1 MKYFF
6 LIVFISLIAVYL
18 LTYILMNQKKRK
30 RYYFFISEVFFLTL
44 GYLAARFG
52 NIASNHNFM
61 NYKQILSIMLISFII
76 FTISLQYRYK
86 LIKRLSNK
94 LFPISFIS
102 IISSAVIMLFIFALV
117 KHNFSINIFMLF
129 VFLSGSSFTFVSFT
143 KSRYIRHIVHAGLF
157 SPIIYT
163 VIYLI
168 FFISTILF
176 GNIQFNNTIFI
187 FIISIPVFSLLMG
200 YLTITLKK
208 TEWILFVF
216 ASLLIFIPFSTHY
229 GILPMFIAFLLAII
243 ITNMTEKYPDMY
255 YNMFINTEKP
265 AYFLLLLIAG
275 TYLRFDLI
283 ILLLFAILL
292 LFKIIFSTI
301 FFGVLFGNYKKAPS
315 ASGISGFEFI
325 GFFSLLLAG
334 LIDQTLFTGA
344 VVFMLLSQIVQ
355 SGVMYA
361 NDTN

>member
-6 LIVFISLIAVYL
+6 LIVFISLIAVFL
-18 LTYILMNQKKRK
+18 LTYILMNKSKRT
-30 RYYFFISEVFFLTL
+30 RYYFFISEVFFLSL
-44 GYLAARFG
+44 GYLSSKFAP
-52 NIASNHNFM
+52 IASNHNFM
-61 NYKQILSIMLISFII
+61 NYKQILSIMLISFIV

-86 LIKRLSNK
+86 FIKRLSNR
-94 LFPISFIS
+94 LFPISFAS
-102 IISSAVIMLFIFALV
+102 IISSSLIMFLV
-117 KHNFSINIFMLF
+117 YGLINNNFSINIFMLF

-157 SPIIYT
+157 SPIIYIL
-163 VIYLI
+163 IYAI
-168 FFISTILF
+168 YFISSILF
-176 GNIQFNNTIFI
+176 GNIPFNNTIFI
-187 FIISIPVFSLLMG
+187 FIVSIPVFVILMS
-200 YLTITLKK
+200 YLTIILKK

-216 ASLLIFIPFSTHY
+216 ASLLVYIPFSTHY
-229 GILPMFIAFLLAII
+229 GILSMFIAFLLAFT

-283 ILLLFAILL
+283 TFILFVVLLLVKIL
-292 LFKIIFSTI
+292 FSTI
-301 FFGVLFGNYKKAPS
+301 IYGFLFGNYKKAPS

-334 LIDQTLFTGA
+334 LINETLFTGA
-344 VVFMLLSQIVQ
+344 VIFMLLSQIIQ

-361 NDTN
+361 DDIN